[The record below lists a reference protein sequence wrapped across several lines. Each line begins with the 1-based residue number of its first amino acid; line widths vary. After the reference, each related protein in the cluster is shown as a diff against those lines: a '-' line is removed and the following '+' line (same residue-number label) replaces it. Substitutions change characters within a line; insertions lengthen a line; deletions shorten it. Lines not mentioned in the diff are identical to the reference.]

1 MPLSYKNPS
10 NPNQVYGPSSVPR
23 EVTYGTNFSVYEIG
37 GFMQVYSL
45 QDLIYTVPVGQ
56 TGLIE
61 FTGNTIPIRFI
72 KGENN
77 TFNPDVLFL
86 NSDNISSGRR
96 KLGMLAFVQE
106 NQTTYQYAIDDYDN
120 LWDQLLALSGAS
132 AITQTDYT
140 TAVNSLSPIGRQF
153 IDLWTGST
161 IEDVSGVTRAN
172 ARWRKF
178 PNIDVFVT
186 GGTYVPESSEIV
198 FTNNTGGTFTV
209 TGLTSGF
216 TVSVSA
222 NTGLGLEGNTLYTI
236 YNSLFD
242 PNLEMPVDVGGIEA
256 GTTVSDLTGY
266 TFVQLF
272 NELLFPTLQPTYT
285 IPTIGISGAANTTVE
300 VGSTLNLSLSAN
312 ATKNDA
318 GTYTQLRLLR
328 NGSAISTY
336 TGTGI
341 TITSA
346 TNIASQFGFA
356 DPNNPN
362 SGYTINPTPYS
373 ESYVVPAPTVGNTSS
388 ATVYRSDGNYN
399 AGLPKNDNKGSA
411 DTRTALVR
419 SVNAPQAAS
428 NNFQSTSFTYTG
440 IYPYF
445 WGISSTLPTVTT
457 IRDEIT
463 GGTANKVLSS
473 ASGTITIDFAAS
485 SDYLWF
491 AHYSGYTSKTKW
503 FVTELN
509 QGAIGGGSNLF
520 NTPIVQSMNSS
531 DGYWTGI
538 DFKVYISNYQ
548 TSTFADPMQLRNT

>member
-1 MPLSYKNPS
+1 MPLSYKNPL
-10 NPNQVYGPSSVPR
+10 NPNQVYGPTSVPR
-23 EVTYGTNFSVYEIG
+23 EVTYGTNFSIYEIG
-37 GFMQVYSL
+37 GYMQVYTL
-45 QDLIYTVPVGQ
+45 QDLIYTIPNGQ
-56 TGLIE
+56 TGLVE
-61 FTGNTIPIRFI
+61 YTGNTIPIRFV

-96 KLGMLAFVQE
+96 QLGMLAFVQE
-106 NQTTYQYAIDDYDN
+106 NQTIYQYSIDDYDN
-120 LWDQLLALSGAS
+120 LWDQLLTLSGAS

-140 TAVNSLSPIGRQF
+140 TTVNSLSEIGRQF

-161 IEDVSGVTRAN
+161 IEGVSGVTRSN

-178 PNIDVFVT
+178 PEKDIFVT
-186 GGTYVPESSEIV
+186 GGTYVAESSELI

-216 TVSVSA
+216 TVSISA
-222 NTGLGLEGNTLYTI
+222 NTGLGLENNTLYTI
-236 YNSLFD
+236 YNTLLNPD
-242 PNLEMPVDVGGIEA
+242 LTMPEDVGGIES
-256 GTTVSDLTGY
+256 GTLVSDLTGY
-266 TFVQLF
+266 TIVQLF
-272 NELLFPTLQPTYT
+272 DELLFPTVQPTYT
-285 IPTIGISGAANTTVE
+285 IPTINLTGAANSTVE
-300 VGSTLNLSLSAN
+300 VGSTLNLNLSSN

-318 GTYTQLRLLR
+318 GIFTELRLLR
-328 NGSAISTY
+328 NDDLIQNY

-341 TITSA
+341 NITSA
-346 TNIASQFGFA
+346 TNIPDQFGYS

-362 SGYTINPTPYS
+362 SGFTINPTPYS
-373 ESYVVPAPTVGNTSS
+373 EVYVIPSPTGSNTSS
-388 ATVYRSDGNYN
+388 ATVYKSDGNYD

-411 DTRTALVR
+411 DTRTSLVR
-419 SVNAPQAAS
+419 SVNAPQASS
-428 NNFQSTSFTYTG
+428 NNFQSTSYTYTG

-445 WGISSTLPTVTT
+445 WGISSSAPTVTI

-503 FVTELN
+503 FVTALN
-509 QGAIGGGSNLF
+509 QGDIGGGSNLF
-520 NTPIVQSMNSS
+520 NTPSLQTLNSP

-538 DFKVYISNYQ
+538 DFKIYISNYQ

>member
-1 MPLSYKNPS
+1 MPLSYKNPL
-10 NPNQVYGPSSVPR
+10 NPNQVYGPTSVPR
-23 EVTYGTNFSVYEIG
+23 EVTYGTNFSIYEIG
-37 GFMQVYSL
+37 GYMQVYTL
-45 QDLIYTVPVGQ
+45 QDLIYTIPNGQ

-61 FTGNTIPIRFI
+61 YTGNTIPIRFV

-96 KLGMLAFVQE
+96 QLGMLAFVQE
-106 NQTTYQYAIDDYDN
+106 NQTIYQYSIDDYDN
-120 LWDQLLALSGAS
+120 LWDQLLTLSGAS

-140 TAVNSLSPIGRQF
+140 TTVNSLSEIGRQF

-161 IEDVSGVTRAN
+161 IEGVSGVTRSN

-178 PNIDVFVT
+178 PEKDIFVT
-186 GGTYVPESSEIV
+186 GGTYVAESSELI

-216 TVSVSA
+216 TVSISA
-222 NTGLGLEGNTLYTI
+222 NTGLGLENNTLYTI
-236 YNSLFD
+236 YNTLLNPD
-242 PNLEMPVDVGGIEA
+242 LTMPEDVGGIEA
-256 GTTVSDLTGY
+256 GTTVSNLTGL

-272 NELLFPTLQPTYT
+272 NELLFPTIQPTYT
-285 IPTIGISGAANTTVE
+285 IPTIGISGVANTTVE
-300 VGSTLNLSLSAN
+300 VGSTLSLNLS
-312 ATKNDA
+312 ATASKNDA

-328 NGSAISTY
+328 DGSAINTY

-341 TITSA
+341 TISSI
-346 TNIASQFGFA
+346 TNIPSQFGYD

-362 SGYTINPTPYS
+362 SGYTINPTPYL
-373 ESYVVPAPTVGNTSS
+373 ESYVVPPPTVGNTSS
-388 ATVYRSDGNYN
+388 ATVYRSDGNYD

-428 NNFQSTSFTYTG
+428 NNFQSSSFTYTG

-491 AHYSGYTSKTKW
+491 AHFSDYTSKTKW

-509 QGAIGGGSNLF
+509 QGAIGGGTNLF
-520 NTPIVQSMNSS
+520 NTPVVQSMDSP
-531 DGYWTGI
+531 DGYWSGI

>member
-1 MPLSYKNPS
+1 M
-10 NPNQVYGPSSVPR
+10 
-23 EVTYGTNFSVYEIG
+23 
-37 GFMQVYSL
+37 
-45 QDLIYTVPVGQ
+45 
-56 TGLIE
+56 
-61 FTGNTIPIRFI
+61 
-72 KGENN
+72 
-77 TFNPDVLFL
+77 
-86 NSDNISSGRR
+86 
-96 KLGMLAFVQE
+96 
-106 NQTTYQYAIDDYDN
+106 
-120 LWDQLLALSGAS
+120 
-132 AITQTDYT
+132 
-140 TAVNSLSPIGRQF
+140 
-153 IDLWTGST
+153 
-161 IEDVSGVTRAN
+161 
-172 ARWRKF
+172 
-178 PNIDVFVT
+178 
-186 GGTYVPESSEIV
+186 
-198 FTNNTGGTFTV
+198 
-209 TGLTSGF
+209 
-216 TVSVSA
+216 
-222 NTGLGLEGNTLYTI
+222 
-236 YNSLFD
+236 
-242 PNLEMPVDVGGIEA
+242 
-256 GTTVSDLTGY
+256 
-266 TFVQLF
+266 
-272 NELLFPTLQPTYT
+272 
-285 IPTIGISGAANTTVE
+285 
-300 VGSTLNLSLSAN
+300 SLSAN

-373 ESYVVPAPTVGNTSS
+373 ESYVIPAPTVGNTSS

-399 AGLPKNDNKGSA
+399 AGLPKNDSKGSA

-445 WGISSTLPTVTT
+445 WGISPTLPTVTT

-463 GGTANKVLSS
+463 GGTVNKVLSS